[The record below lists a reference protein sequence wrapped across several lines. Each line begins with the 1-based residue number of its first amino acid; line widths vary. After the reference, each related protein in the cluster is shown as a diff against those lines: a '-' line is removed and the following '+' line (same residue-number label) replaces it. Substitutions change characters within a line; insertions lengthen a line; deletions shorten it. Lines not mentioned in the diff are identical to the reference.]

1 METYY
6 QESGRAG
13 RDGLPSECLL
23 FFRPGDVPRQS
34 SMVFY
39 ENSGLQNLYDI
50 VRYCQTRR
58 ECRRSAFFRHFAEP
72 LQDCNGM
79 CDNCSFSAEVK
90 EMDVS
95 GHAKSLLSVV
105 HDVQENDQRLT
116 MLQLVDKMK
125 VKNKGVGPEMKKDEL
140 EQLVIQLILDR
151 VLKEEFQHT
160 AYSTNAYVTIGPLA
174 KQVLQGKKIV
184 MLEVSS
190 KQKGGVMKGSKRSL
204 ASSGL
209 VYKLDELRKELSSA
223 HGGIF
228 PHSVLSTQQIT
239 LLSTERPKT
248 MEQVEKIIGKLKA
261 QKYGSKILEEIQ
273 NYELQH
279 PLPNDLVD
287 EGQDGGNRSKKR
299 SKTKNVPVVIESSEH
314 EA

>member
-1 METYY
+1 MFGRAVSQASVNPLSLANQLLSVVRFVIHHSLSKSMETYY

-34 SMVFY
+34 SIVFY

-151 VLKEEFQHT
+151 VLIRGERIYSLIGFTLGHTNEENAPMPIIDFSYEKQH
-160 AYSTNAYVTIGPLA
+160 STSG
-174 KQVLQGKKIV
+174 
-184 MLEVSS
+184 
-190 KQKGGVMKGSKRSL
+190 KRSFLRVWLPSMQGYSASFVLGRLLVAENHHPSTFRPSTTLFLYSLTYGNSFPEL
-204 ASSGL
+204 ADLRRLVLVLADHHRTFSRHYRPSIGL
-209 VYKLDELRKELSSA
+209 
-223 HGGIF
+223 
-228 PHSVLSTQQIT
+228 IT
-239 LLSTERPKT
+239 
-248 MEQVEKIIGKLKA
+248 
-261 QKYGSKILEEIQ
+261 Y
-273 NYELQH
+273 
-279 PLPNDLVD
+279 
-287 EGQDGGNRSKKR
+287 
-299 SKTKNVPVVIESSEH
+299 
-314 EA
+314 